1 MFRTGGGDVELV
13 VVAEERDDAFGI
25 IHFQQ
30 VKGFFWHGD
39 AMRSVV
45 ENVEKAVEADTVGGE
60 LHIGVG
66 PRLIGEG
73 LGLLVADELPAVN
86 RCE

>member
-1 MFRTGGGDVELV
+1 
-13 VVAEERDDAFGI
+13 
-25 IHFQQ
+25 
-30 VKGFFWHGD
+30 
-39 AMRSVV
+39 MRSVV

-60 LHIGVG
+60 LHTSVG

-73 LGLLVADELPAVN
+73 MGLLVADELPAVN